1 MIPKTRPNGLV
12 FYPTYSYMTTVVY
25 IFQKRKKVLDKSE
38 YRAIISVFG
47 SRRRYSSVGRA
58 TDL

>member
-1 MIPKTRPNGLV
+1 MDENKDNLSFENLTEEAVLKIKPK
-12 FYPTYSYMTTVVY
+12 
-25 IFQKRKKVLDKSE
+25 KKKIVLDISE
-38 YRAIISVFG
+38 TRAIISVFG

>member
-1 MIPKTRPNGLV
+1 MLLFGSGKSAPELFPKSRT
-12 FYPTYSYMTTVVY
+12 
-25 IFQKRKKVLDKSE
+25 KKLDKSTF
-38 YRAIISVFG
+38 RAIISVFG